1 MRASS
6 HAVGLVGALLVGL
19 VMRSPLPP
27 CEDAQ
32 VAAVAER
39 FSAALGDAPGLT
51 VANRGE
57 LKRDRDTFFF
67 KLFADAFG
75 ANPSTPYMWTA
86 LPLLRWLL
94 PCPLWHVRRHDAVVL
109 LARVPPPLEYFSLT
123 TFAFWTPTRGA
134 VFGSLGDA
142 VNHLNVK
149 RDADGLF
156 AHVVAADADTCAR
169 ARARAA
175 RSRNIPL
182 TYIPPSLL
190 SLPFSLA
197 GTRGSSARSPRAA

>member
-6 HAVGLVGALLVGL
+6 HAVGLIGALLVGL

-27 CEDAQ
+27 CEDAD

-39 FSAALGDAPGLT
+39 FSAALSDDDAALSI
-51 VANRGE
+51 VNRGE

-109 LARVPPPLEYFSLT
+109 L
-123 TFAFWTPTRGA
+123 
-134 VFGSLGDA
+134 
-142 VNHLNVK
+142 
-149 RDADGLF
+149 
-156 AHVVAADADTCAR
+156 R
-169 ARARAA
+169 ACRRRSSTSRSRPSPSGRRRAA
-175 RSRNIPL
+175 RS
-182 TYIPPSLL
+182 SAA
-190 SLPFSLA
+190 SA
-197 GTRGSSARSPRAA
+197 TRSTT